1 MKKTKSLVSSVLVLP
16 SSLFSSVCSLK
27 TSLRKL
33 ALPCQNVSII
43 ALEVSKNVL
52 VLESPLVKS
61 AADIASEEE
70 KFKPECLLLTCLL
83 SLAAADSFVDLL
95 TVSQ

>member
-1 MKKTKSLVSSVLVLP
+1 MKKTRSLVLSVLVLP
-16 SSLFSSVCSLK
+16 GALFSSVCSLK
-27 TSLRKL
+27 TSLWKL

-43 ALEVSKNVL
+43 ALEVSRNVL

-61 AADIASEEE
+61 AVDIASEEE
-70 KFKPECLLLTCLL
+70 KFKSECLLTCLL
-83 SLAAADSFVDLL
+83 PLAAADSFVDLF